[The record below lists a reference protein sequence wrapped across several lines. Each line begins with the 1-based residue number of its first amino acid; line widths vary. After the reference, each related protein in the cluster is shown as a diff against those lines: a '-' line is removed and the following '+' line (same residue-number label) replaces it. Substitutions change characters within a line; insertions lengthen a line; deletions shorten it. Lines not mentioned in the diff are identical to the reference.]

1 MIGLDTNVLLRMVV
15 GDDVK
20 QQRAALA
27 FLRRNCSEANPAYVN
42 RVVAIEFVWVM
53 EGYER
58 YSRAEIADV
67 VENLL
72 HTSDLRFEDHDV
84 IRSAA
89 HDYRNG
95 IDFPNAVISR
105 ANEAAG
111 CSATATFDKIAVKRL
126 DQCRLIP

>member
-20 QQRAALA
+20 QERAALA
-27 FLRRNCSEANPAYVN
+27 FLRRHCSEADPAYVN

-58 YSRAEIADV
+58 YSRSEIAEV
-67 VENLL
+67 IENLL
-72 HTSDLRFEDHDV
+72 HTSELRFEDHDV
-84 IRSAA
+84 IRAA
-89 HDYRNG
+89 TLDYRNG
-95 IDFPNAVISR
+95 IDFPDAVISR

-111 CSATATFDKIAVKRL
+111 CRATATFDKVAVKRL
-126 DQCRLIP
+126 NQCQLIA